1 MSEDHNDDPPAS
13 PFVYLGTD
21 PTIEERQLAQQLGR
35 HDGDSVPF
43 HMFAKVAMR
52 LHKFAAQAA
61 GFEWF
66 WRRARRHART
76 SLGAL
81 ASTVVV
87 IAGFVLHRVA
97 TEAAA
102 QEHAV
107 MQEQAEVLYR
117 NGVTRQLESL
127 DRDIRE
133 LRAALQRIGINL
145 PPAPGADV
153 TEPWDKYS
161 QSGSGI
167 PGRSLR
173 LDDAARPEVTEFAGL
188 RDASLGALQ
197 VGVAK
202 RAAGEGMWVDFLWM
216 GGALAGPQC
225 HADEDGENV
234 AHAAVVHHGGTAAA
248 ISAGLR

>member
-1 MSEDHNDDPPAS
+1 MSEDPKDDPPAS

-52 LHKFAAQAA
+52 LHKFAAHAA

-81 ASTVVV
+81 LSTLVL
-87 IAGFVLHRVA
+87 IGGFVLHRVA
-97 TEAAA
+97 AEAAA

-107 MQEQAEVLYR
+107 MQEQAEILYR
-117 NGVTRQLESL
+117 NGVSRQLESL

-133 LRAALQRIGINL
+133 LRTALQRIGINL
-145 PPAPGADV
+145 PGSPTSDMPNLPDSVSWGERVERNRGA
-153 TEPWDKYS
+153 
-161 QSGSGI
+161 
-167 PGRSLR
+167 RS
-173 LDDAARPEVTEFAGL
+173 T
-188 RDASLGALQ
+188 
-197 VGVAK
+197 VAK
-202 RAAGEGMWVDFLWM
+202 LTETKGLAAFDIAAADEAASIWM
-216 GGALAGPQC
+216 QAAVQKWLSGTLAGPQC
-225 HADEDGENV
+225 HTDDGEDV
-234 AHAAVVHHGGTAAA
+234 AHAAVVHHHGTAAA